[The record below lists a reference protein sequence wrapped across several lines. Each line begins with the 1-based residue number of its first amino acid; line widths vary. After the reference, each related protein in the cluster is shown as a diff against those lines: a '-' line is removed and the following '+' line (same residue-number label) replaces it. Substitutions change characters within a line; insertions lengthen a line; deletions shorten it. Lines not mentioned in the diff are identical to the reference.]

1 MKYRMLGRGT
11 GLKVSEIAL
20 GTGLFGAH
28 GGTAGS
34 NLHGIGAE
42 AAREAF
48 AAFADAGGT
57 FIDTAE
63 AYATGESERLV
74 GELVASRRDDFVI
87 ATKYGVGMDG
97 TEGDARIGNGRK
109 AMMDA
114 IDGSLRRLQTD
125 YIDLYWARGVDE
137 VTPIEEMLQ
146 GLDDLIRAG
155 KVRYGGLGSMPAWR
169 VARAQLLAPMNGW
182 APVTA
187 INTEYGI
194 AERSAER
201 ELLPMAEALGIG
213 FVAWSP
219 LSSGFLSGA
228 DPRMP
233 HWIANGRPTAA
244 DLAVREAVSELAAR
258 IGANSAQVGLAWVL
272 RRARRSGTAV
282 IPVLGADN
290 GAQMAE
296 LLESL
301 ELELSDEDA
310 VHLEAAGG
318 FRLGEPHDHNRLSLN
333 RMGLDDLIE
342 PLLPVA

>member
-1 MKYRMLGRGT
+1 M
-11 GLKVSEIAL
+11 
-20 GTGLFGAH
+20 
-28 GGTAGS
+28 
-34 NLHGIGAE
+34 
-42 AAREAF
+42 
-48 AAFADAGGT
+48 
-57 FIDTAE
+57 
-63 AYATGESERLV
+63 